1 MKKFHFPGSKPDE
14 APVAMQSEEVTNV
27 DEAKTDAAAGTTEST
42 ALTTEANTTASVD
55 AVTTKGQQYVPV
67 AKIRKMTSNLPLP
80 DPITGRIDLEYRG
93 IPFSYESTLS
103 KWTCSLCPVVST
115 YRNGM
120 TNHIRR
126 KHISKQ
132 HNFLNCISDF
142 RNSLFI

>member
-1 MKKFHFPGSKPDE
+1 MRKFHFMGSNPAE
-14 APVAMQSEEVTNV
+14 TFVAMETKQVTNG
-27 DEAKTDAAAGTTEST
+27 DEAKTDASVGT
-42 ALTTEANTTASVD
+42 ADLTGKIPEAFNPSVG
-55 AVTTKGQQYVPV
+55 AVTSKGQQYVPV